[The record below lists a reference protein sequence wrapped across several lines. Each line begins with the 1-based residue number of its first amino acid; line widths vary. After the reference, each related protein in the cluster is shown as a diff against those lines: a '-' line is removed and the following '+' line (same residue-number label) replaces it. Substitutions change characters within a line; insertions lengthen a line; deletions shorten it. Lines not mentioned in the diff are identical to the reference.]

1 MNGMYS
7 RFNTH
12 VKDPSFYRALRVAH
26 VPLGQK
32 AGLTISQIAVIRD
45 TSTAL
50 SDDVDPSRALSEVQR
65 AALAYTDWMT
75 RNIQVPLKVFD
86 ALKALLSDQQV
97 VEVTVTVATYNMVSR
112 FLIALDVGD
121 MANVK
126 VPEVEAEK

>member
-1 MNGMYS
+1 M
-7 RFNTH
+7 
-12 VKDPSFYRALRVAH
+12 AH

-32 AGLTISQIAVIRD
+32 AGLTLPQIAVIRD

-50 SDDVDPSRALSEVQR
+50 SDGVDPGRLLSDVQR

-75 RNIQVPLKVFD
+75 RNVQVPQKVFD
-86 ALKALLSDQQV
+86 ALKSHVNDQQI

-121 MANVK
+121 LANVK
-126 VPEVEAEK
+126 VPEVELEK